1 MKTREIT
8 HFCATGQ
15 FRIVQNTSKTP
26 QKSVLRWFWGSTG
39 HFIFCRMRPSLGARG
54 YQSIEG
60 MAQLPTYRGIR
71 YHRKVA
77 LPVAGRR
84 FAAAPLSGERLCGP
98 SGSPCN
104 RQPTCISTPI
114 WAMSHANQT
123 RKSATKWPWEY
134 RWRSRHLTNREVK
147 GQVSKKCR
155 FSTHL
160 RPLQKLVSQ
169 SKVTPPQL

>member
-1 MKTREIT
+1 MSGDVTKVPIFALNVTKWVQMFFVTDFIRRQRGCPPSLEIT

-84 FAAAPLSGERLCGP
+84 FAAAPLFGERLCGP

-104 RQPTCISTPI
+104 RQPTCI
-114 WAMSHANQT
+114 
-123 RKSATKWPWEY
+123 
-134 RWRSRHLTNREVK
+134 
-147 GQVSKKCR
+147 
-155 FSTHL
+155 
-160 RPLQKLVSQ
+160 
-169 SKVTPPQL
+169 